1 METDTGSSDQL
12 DMLQFATQDSYFMG
26 CWVMSYFQETIT
38 ATNEFIEMTFNRYLP
53 HWQSDKEEN
62 WDDDYRWNPESPLM
76 LARLYQRQ
84 VTEDNDN
91 KDDKIVT
98 VKWRNLDSFVLMR
111 SALGLSMLPMVSAIT
126 IILSN
131 F

>member
-1 METDTGSSDQL
+1 
-12 DMLQFATQDSYFMG
+12 
-26 CWVMSYFQETIT
+26 
-38 ATNEFIEMTFNRYLP
+38 MTFNRYLP